1 MAWISTSTSP
11 ELQLRKYDTMTW
23 STSGGLHVKVT
34 AVPDAT
40 AAKSSGELSIAAV
53 DMKVNDYIK
62 IMDYLPDIY
71 YLVQVL

>member
-1 MAWISTSTSP
+1 M
-11 ELQLRKYDTMTW
+11 
-23 STSGGLHVKVT
+23 KVT